1 MRIDV
6 IPSLA
11 LDRNEA
17 RLHAMRGDL
26 PGKEREQARLKEVA
40 KEFEAL
46 LLESMM
52 REMRKNVPESPI
64 FGRDTSREI
73 FNEMLDGEYV
83 RLLVQQGGLGIAD
96 LLVRQLESR
105 I

>member
-1 MRIDV
+1 MRTDV

-11 LDRNEA
+11 LGRNEA
-17 RLHAMRGDL
+17 RLLAMRGDL
-26 PGKEREQARLKEVA
+26 PGRQREQARLKEVA

-46 LLESMM
+46 LVESMM

-64 FGRDTSREI
+64 FGRDTGREI

-83 RLLVQQGGLGIAD
+83 RLIVQRGGLGIAD
-96 LLVRQLESR
+96 LLVRQLESSL
-105 I
+105 

>member
-11 LDRNEA
+11 LGRNEA
-17 RLHAMRGDL
+17 RLYAMRGDL
-26 PGKEREQARLKEVA
+26 PGKEREQARLQEVA
-40 KEFEAL
+40 EEFEAL
-46 LLESMM
+46 LLESMV

-64 FGRDTSREI
+64 FGRDTGREI

-83 RLLVQQGGLGIAD
+83 RLIVQRGGLGIAD
-96 LLVRQLESR
+96 LLVRQLESSL
-105 I
+105 